1 MTETA
6 KKVLIVEDDA
16 SMRELLVMVF
26 KDAGYAVAE
35 AASGRLGLDRVRED
49 TPDVIVTDLA
59 MPDLGGFEFLRT
71 LQQGETARIPVVI
84 LTAKR
89 MPPAAIKEMQHEP
102 NVKAYLV
109 KPLQHTKLLAEV
121 QRVLQGR

>member
-1 MTETA
+1 M
-6 KKVLIVEDDA
+6 KKVLVVEDDA
-16 SMRELLVMVF
+16 SMRDLLVMVF
-26 KDAGYAVAE
+26 KDAGYEVSE
-35 AASGRLGLDRVRED
+35 ADGGVSGLKRVQED
-49 TPDVIVTDLA
+49 PPDVIVTDLG

-71 LQQGETARIPVVI
+71 LQQGDTVRIPVII

-89 MPPAAIKEMQHEP
+89 MPPAAIREMQHEP

-121 QRVLQGR
+121 SRILQGR